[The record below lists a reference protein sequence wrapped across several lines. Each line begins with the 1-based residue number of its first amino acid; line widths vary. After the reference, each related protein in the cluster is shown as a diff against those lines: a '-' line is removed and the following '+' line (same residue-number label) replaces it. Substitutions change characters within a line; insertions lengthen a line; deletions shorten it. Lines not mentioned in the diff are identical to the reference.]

1 MIWHRIENG
10 VVVETTDIDPAGR
23 FHPSLVW
30 VEDKDAQAHQGWLWN
45 GSALTPPPAPSPEP
59 LDLDAV
65 KWVATQKRWAVETGG
80 LTLPGGVHV
89 ATALDDQN
97 RITTVV
103 ANARLAGLD
112 SVKFKAASGW
122 VTLNVAEVEGIAA
135 AIAMHV
141 QACFAA
147 ECAHHEAIDA
157 LAALHADN
165 PQALQQALEGYDI
178 EQGWP
183 ATDLREP
190 QAA

>member
-1 MIWHRIENG
+1 MWHRVENNL
-10 VVVETTDIDPAGR
+10 VVESTNIDPESR
-23 FHPSLVW
+23 FHPSLI
-30 VEDKDAQAHQGWLWN
+30 
-45 GSALTPPPAPSPEP
+45 
-59 LDLDAV
+59 
-65 KWVATQKRWAVETGG
+65 WVADDGANAQPGWTYQAGVFAAPESAKANPEDIKDLVTQKRWAVETGG
-80 LTLPGGVHV
+80 LTLPGGVQV

-122 VTLNVAEVEGIAA
+122 VTLSLAEVEAIAA

-157 LAALHADN
+157 LANAHAHDDE
-165 PQALQQALEGYDI
+165 ALQTALNAYDTS
-178 EQGWP
+178 QGWP
-183 ATDLREP
+183 AADLREP
-190 QAA
+190 ASA

>member
-1 MIWHRIENG
+1 MWALIQNDAVIEL
-10 VVVETTDIDPAGR
+10 TDIDPKNR
-23 FHPSLVW
+23 FHPSVLW
-30 VEDKDAQAHQGWLWN
+30 VPVGESGAQVGWAYQS
-45 GSALTPPPAPSPEP
+45 GIFKSSPTVVTVQDIKSAVT
-59 LDLDAV
+59 DL
-65 KWVATQKRWAVETGG
+65 RWKIETGG
-80 LTLPGGVHV
+80 LTLPGGVQV

-122 VTLNVAEVEGIAA
+122 VTLSVAEVEAIAA

-157 LAALHADN
+157 LANAHAHDDE
-165 PQALQQALEGYDI
+165 ALQTALNAYDTS
-178 EQGWP
+178 QGWP
-183 ATDLREP
+183 AADLREP
-190 QAA
+190 ASA